1 MKYIIIDLR
10 NEAALYG
17 KDQFTLLFDDERE
30 ALNLGRQFF
39 SSDDDFA
46 VVKIKIKLP
55 IPVVDFQ

>member
-39 SSDDDFA
+39 SSDEDFA
-46 VVKIKIKLP
+46 VVKI
-55 IPVVDFQ
+55 